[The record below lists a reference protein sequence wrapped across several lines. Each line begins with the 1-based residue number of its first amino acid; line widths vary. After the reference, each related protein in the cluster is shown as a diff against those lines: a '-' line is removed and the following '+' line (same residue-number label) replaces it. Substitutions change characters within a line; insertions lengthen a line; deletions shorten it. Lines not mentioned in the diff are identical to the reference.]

1 MNILVGILFILSALI
16 TFLGLV
22 VDEDYYIV
30 VHVIRSIISF
40 SALVIMFIIGA
51 QIWMYILG
59 VLSVAIHITI
69 IIKVA
74 CDWDIP
80 LFIAIDICSFFAALA
95 VGIAIFF

>member
-30 VHVIRSIISF
+30 VHIIRSIISF
-40 SALVIMFIIGA
+40 SALIIMFIIGA
-51 QIWMYILG
+51 NLWMYIVG
-59 VLSVAIHITI
+59 IISVAIHIFI
-69 IIKVA
+69 IFKSVF
-74 CDWDIP
+74 DWDTP
-80 LFIAIDICSFFAALA
+80 LLIVADFASFFGAMA

>member
-30 VHVIRSIISF
+30 VHIIRSIISF
-40 SALVIMFIIGA
+40 SALIILFIIGA
-51 QIWMYILG
+51 NLWMYIVG
-59 VLSVAIHITI
+59 IISVAIHIFI
-69 IIKVA
+69 IFKSVF
-74 CDWDIP
+74 DWDTP
-80 LFIAIDICSFFAALA
+80 LVTVLDFASFFGALA